1 MIPTR
6 EQFPDLLREHGL
18 TGAGVE
24 IGVKEGKFSRVLLK
38 SDLSTIYLID
48 PWLHYECGNATVP
61 QEEHDRRYE
70 AVLKEFMIPTNPPRV
85 LVIRATSVDG
95 TQHFKDGSL
104 DFVYI
109 DADHR
114 YKYIKEDLAAWYPK
128 VKSGGIFAGHD
139 YLNIK
144 VPHIVEVK
152 RAVDEFVEEKGLD
165 LNVTEE
171 PRWKSWWTVV
181 R

>member
-1 MIPTR
+1 MIKAR

-48 PWLHYECGNATVP
+48 PWLHYECGNATTS

-70 AVLKEFMIPTNPPRV
+70 SVLKEFSSTRV
-85 LVIRATSVDG
+85 LVLRTTSVG
-95 TQHFKDGSL
+95 GIRRFKDGSL

-114 YKYIKEDLAAWYPK
+114 YQFIKEDLAVWYPK

-139 YLNIK
+139 YLNIES
-144 VPHIVEVK
+144 PHTVEVK
-152 RAVDEFVEEKGLD
+152 QAVDEFVEEKGLD
-165 LNVTEE
+165 LNITEE
-171 PRWKSWWTVV
+171 PRWKSWWIVV

>member
-1 MIPTR
+1 MKTR

-18 TGAGVE
+18 TGAGAE

-38 SDLSTIYLID
+38 SDLSTIYLVD
-48 PWLHYECGNATVP
+48 PWLHYDCGNATAP

-70 AVLKEFMIPTNPPRV
+70 SVLKEFASTRV
-85 LVIRATSVDG
+85 VVLRATSVDG
-95 TQHFKDGSL
+95 TRHFKDGSL

-114 YKYIKEDLAAWYPK
+114 YKYIKEDLVVWHPK

-144 VPHIVEVK
+144 VPHVVDVK

-171 PRWKSWWTVV
+171 PRWKSWWAVV
-181 R
+181 Q